1 MSKERVLITLE
12 WKQRT
17 YELLESGKGDDR
29 LSKLVDTTLIVL
41 ILLSVMCVILESEA
55 TLRDQYRTWFIT
67 AEIFFVSLFSLEY
80 LLRLWCAPLAYS
92 GSSSLRARFRY
103 MFSFHGIVDALAI
116 APFFLN
122 ALFPVLDLRVL
133 RLVRL
138 LRILKVSH
146 YNSALQDL
154 GSAIYAERKSFIST
168 LYIFSVSGVV
178 CASLIYVF
186 ESNAQPEKFGSVLQ
200 SMWWTVVTLTTVGYG
215 DVAPIT
221 AGGKFVGAV
230 TAVLGVC
237 SVALLT
243 GVVANS
249 FNAQLARKRAIFESA
264 ILRALEDGV
273 ISSEE
278 TDLLKKMRDEFNL
291 SEEHAEAIFR
301 KALSQTTKTTSSV
314 SRD

>member
-1 MSKERVLITLE
+1 MNKTGMWKKGSC
-12 WKQRT
+12 KQRT
-17 YELLESGKGDDR
+17 FELLESAKGNDP
-29 LSKLVDTTLIVL
+29 LSKLVDMTLMVL
-41 ILLSVMCVILESEA
+41 ILSSVMCVILESEA
-55 TLRDQYRTWFIT
+55 TLRDQYRTWFVL
-67 AEIFFVSLFSLEY
+67 AEIFFVSVFSLEY
-80 LLRLWCAPLAYS
+80 CLRVWCAPLAYS
-92 GSSSLRARFRY
+92 GPSSFRNRLRY
-103 MFSFHGIVDALAI
+103 VFSFHGIVDALAI

-133 RLVRL
+133 RLVRV

-168 LYIFSVSGVV
+168 LYIFAVAVVV
-178 CASLIYVF
+178 CASLIHVV
-186 ESNAQPEKFGSVLQ
+186 ESSVQPEKFGSVLK
-200 SMWWTVVTLTTVGYG
+200 SMWWTVITLTTVGYG
-215 DVAPIT
+215 DVAPVT
-221 AGGKFVGAV
+221 AGGKLIGAF

-291 SEEHAEAIFR
+291 SEEHADAIFR
-301 KALSQTTKTTSSV
+301 KALSQTG
-314 SRD
+314 SRAG